1 MTDPS
6 SAEPPGYNAALTEL
20 ETILD
25 SLDGDQI
32 DIDRL
37 SSDVRRAAEL
47 IALCRDRLQ
56 STRTEVERI
65 VADLEP
71 PTPQT

>member
-6 SAEPPGYNAALTEL
+6 SAEPAGYNAALTEL

-32 DIDRL
+32 DIDRGYM
-37 SSDVRRAAEL
+37 RYHTGE
-47 IALCRDRLQ
+47 
-56 STRTEVERI
+56 
-65 VADLEP
+65 
-71 PTPQT
+71 

>member
-25 SLDGDQI
+25 SLDGD
-32 DIDRL
+32 DL
-37 SSDVRRAAEL
+37 
-47 IALCRDRLQ
+47 
-56 STRTEVERI
+56 EVEDQRGI
-65 VADLEP
+65 RGDLAR
-71 PTPQT
+71 